1 MQIGGGVRVGDALQ
15 AIVEFEPIAIWV
27 RKFCVEI
34 SQSEALVL
42 RRQKREIRD
51 SRTGEPE
58 ESVARERGEFEAGGA
73 NGVAAESCFGFQT
86 SPVDF
91 KQIWSD
97 DLPYLVAARG
107 GGSMSY
113 EIIGIPGSGL
123 FQHHGVFSPTAG
135 AAVSNG
141 YSNISSN
148 VLEAVR
154 KRPSA
159 RAPDRPSST
168 R

>member
-1 MQIGGGVRVGDALQ
+1 MRVSDAFQ

-27 RKFCVEI
+27 RKFCVKI
-34 SQSEALVL
+34 SQSEAFAL
-42 RRQKREIRD
+42 RRYKKRDTRQ
-51 SRTGEPE
+51 SNRLAK
-58 ESVARERGEFEAGGA
+58 ESGERGRGFECKAGGA
-73 NGVAAESCFGFQT
+73 SGVAAEGCFGFQT

-97 DLPYLVAARG
+97 DLPYLVAVRG

-113 EIIGIPGSGL
+113 EIIGIPGSDL
-123 FQHHGVFSPTAG
+123 FKHHSVWSPAASSITVASGFPNILLNVF
-135 AAVSNG
+135 
-141 YSNISSN
+141 
-148 VLEAVR
+148 EAVR

>member
-1 MQIGGGVRVGDALQ
+1 MGKEVLCQNFSKRSIRASSLKKERYETVEPASLGKAERAGGV
-15 AIVEFEPIAIWV
+15 EF
-27 RKFCVEI
+27 K
-34 SQSEALVL
+34 
-42 RRQKREIRD
+42 
-51 SRTGEPE
+51 
-58 ESVARERGEFEAGGA
+58 AGGVS
-73 NGVAAESCFGFQT
+73 GVAAESCFGFQT

-97 DLPYLVAARG
+97 DLPYLVAVRG

-113 EIIGIPGSGL
+113 EIIGIPGSDL
-123 FQHHGVFSPTAG
+123 FKHHSVWS
-135 AAVSNG
+135 AAASSITVASG
-141 YSNISSN
+141 FPNISLN
-148 VLEAVR
+148 VFEAVR